1 MEETTALLLR
11 FECDRLDLLTDELFL
26 HDVLTV
32 LDDPRYFIFEE
43 ELKELGMMID
53 DDDCDCDDD
62 CDDDDDDDDTNDD
75 DRSRMIVS
83 CF

>member
-26 HDVLTV
+26 YDVLTV

-43 ELKELGMMID
+43 ELKELGRMRMMMMMMMAIIIMIIII
-53 DDDCDCDDD
+53 
-62 CDDDDDDDDTNDD
+62 
-75 DRSRMIVS
+75 SRRRYEEING
-83 CF
+83 